1 MIRVPAS
8 TRQISSVNFNQETE
22 KMYEVKFISVH
33 TASGD
38 KAVSGEVYKSSSCTV
53 EFSISCRD
61 QSSLRLMVSNI
72 EQQELS
78 VIFEFPIDWS
88 KGIHFESFL
97 SISKLEDLGI
107 PTHQVFELITVSMRK
122 MRVSAYLRGRVE
134 ADMNLLTAMKTDSD
148 FQSFSF
154 TFADL
159 KFKSDCF
166 AMKEDEELIKEA
178 NQFQR
183 ELYYDISELKQNQ
196 SPWSKVRAL
205 DNLAR
210 NAIFYRK
217 YCKAIERR
225 NSMSSHER
233 VQEFAEYQRAKN
245 G

>member
-1 MIRVPAS
+1 M
-8 TRQISSVNFNQETE
+8 F
-22 KMYEVKFISVH
+22 EVKFKSVH

-38 KAVSGEVYKSSSCTV
+38 KAVSGEVYSSSSCAV
-53 EFSISCRD
+53 GFSISCRD
-61 QSSLRLMVSNI
+61 QSSLRLMMSNI
-72 EQQELS
+72 EPQELS

-88 KGIHFESFL
+88 KGIHFESFV
-97 SISKLEDLGI
+97 STSTLENSGI
-107 PTHQVFELITVSMRK
+107 PIHRVFEIIAVSMKK

-134 ADMNLLTAMKTDSD
+134 ADMKLLTAMKTDSD
-148 FQSFSF
+148 FQCFSF
-154 TFADL
+154 TFANL

-183 ELYYDISELKQNQ
+183 DLYYDISELKQHQ
-196 SPWSKVRAL
+196 SPWSKVCAL

-233 VQEFAEYQRAKN
+233 VQEFAEYQRSTI